1 MHAIKYCNNVQGLS
15 YWQTQ
20 DLVKQQKVILEEI
33 NGRKTRRQIKRKFL
47 TYQENTTK
55 KAVEVIGN
63 LKNLKN
69 EPKKK
74 KRKKKVQK
82 KKVEEKK
89 IQGKKK
95 KAQEKK
101 KKVQEKKKKIQ
112 KKKFPLVPTSPAKIN
127 PKTYIIDCDMLK
139 RTYTSD
145 ILGFTILKSSGK
157 VSFSKEDRE
166 IVDKQIVRI
175 NGWDCTASYDTP
187 EFFTKLKE
195 RPLHLHFQRYED
207 VRSQFCESYLK
218 LKRVITKNLLILLTF
233 SDEIRKI
240 EACKKDE
247 KGLPKCS
254 ISEMNEFYQVFET
267 IYEKMN
273 IKK

>member
-20 DLVKQQKVILEEI
+20 DLVEQQKVILEEI
-33 NGRKTRRQIKRKFL
+33 NGRKTRRQKKRKFL

-82 KKVEEKK
+82 KKEKKVQKKKVEEKKVQKKK

-95 KAQEKK
+95 K
-101 KKVQEKKKKIQ
+101 
-112 KKKFPLVPTSPAKIN
+112 KKFPIVPTSPAKIN

-157 VSFSKEDRE
+157 VSFSKDRE

-207 VRSQFCESYLK
+207 VRSHFCESYLK

-254 ISEMNEFYQVFET
+254 ISEMNEFNQVFET
-267 IYEKMN
+267 IYEKMK

>member
-82 KKVEEKK
+82 KKIEEKK
-89 IQGKKK
+89 IQG
-95 KAQEKK
+95 KK

-157 VSFSKEDRE
+157 VSFSKDRE